1 LWRYIFEQNI
11 FNDMNWNGVFPAVTT
26 KFTADDKLDL
36 TAFNLNIEAQ
46 VKAGVSGVILGGT
59 LGEASSL
66 SNDEKLILLKAALEE
81 VAGKIPIIVN
91 VAEQTTKAAVELVKT
106 LEQTGAQGIM
116 LLPPM
121 RYAADSRE
129 TIEYFKSVA
138 TATSLPIM
146 IYNNP
151 VDYKVPVTIEMFEV
165 LLQLDNIQAVKES
178 SRDITYM
185 TRLRIAF
192 GDRLKIL
199 SGVDNLALESLM
211 MGADGWVAGLV
222 CAFPAETVAIYKLQK
237 AGRHKEALEIYQWF
251 IPVLELDVHPKLVQY
266 IKLAET
272 MTGLGTELVRAPR
285 LALEGEERIR
295 VTEIINKAIDSRPSL
310 PDYLSL

>member
-1 LWRYIFEQNI
+1 
-11 FNDMNWNGVFPAVTT
+11 MNWTGVYPAVTT
-26 KFTADDKLDL
+26 KFSEDDKLDING
-36 TAFNLNIEAQ
+36 FRLNIAAQ
-46 VKAGVSGVILGGT
+46 VQAGVSGVILGGT

-66 SNDEKLILLKAALEE
+66 TNEEKLTLLDNAVEE
-81 VAGKIPIIVN
+81 TSAQASVIVN
-91 VAEQTTKAAVELVKT
+91 IAEQTTKSAVQLAKS
-106 LEQTGAQGIM
+106 LEARGANGLM

-129 TIEYFKSVA
+129 TFVYFKEVA
-138 TATSLPIM
+138 NATSLPIM

-151 VDYKVPVTIEMFEV
+151 VDYKIPVTIDMFEQ
-165 LLQLDNIQAVKES
+165 LLQLPNIEAVKES

-185 TRLRIAF
+185 TKLRIAF
-192 GDRLKIL
+192 GDRLQIL

-222 CAFPAETVAIYKLQK
+222 CAFPAETVAIYKLVK
-237 AGRHKEALEIYQWF
+237 AGRHQEALEIYKWF

-266 IKLAET
+266 IKLAES
-272 MTGLGTELVRAPR
+272 MTGLGTEYVRAPR
-285 LALEGEERIR
+285 LVLEGEERQR
-295 VTEIINKAIDSRPSL
+295 VTNIIAKAIETRPSL

>member
-1 LWRYIFEQNI
+1 
-11 FNDMNWNGVFPAVTT
+11 MNWTGVYPAVTT
-26 KFTADDKLDL
+26 KFTKDDKLD
-36 TAFNLNIEAQ
+36 IEAFRYNIRAQ
-46 VKAGVSGVILGGT
+46 VNAGVSGVILGGT

-66 SNDEKLILLKAALEE
+66 SNEEKLILLDNALDETSSKAS
-81 VAGKIPIIVN
+81 VIVN
-91 VAEQTTKAAVELVKT
+91 IAEQTTRSAVELAKS
-106 LEQTGAQGIM
+106 LEAKGANGLM

-129 TIEYFKSVA
+129 TLVYFQEVA
-138 TATSLPIM
+138 KATSLSIM

-151 VDYKVPVTIEMFEV
+151 VDYKIPITIEMFEQ
-165 LLQLDNIQAVKES
+165 LLELPNIDAVKES

-192 GDRLKIL
+192 GERLQIL

-222 CAFPAETVAIYKLQK
+222 CAFPAETVAIYKLVK
-237 AGRHKEALEIYQWF
+237 AGRHAEALEIYKWF

-266 IKLAET
+266 IKLAES
-272 MTGLGTELVRAPR
+272 MTGLGTEHVRAPR
-285 LALEGEERIR
+285 LTLEGEERDR
-295 VTEIINKAIDSRPSL
+295 VTNIIAKAIETRPNL

>member
-1 LWRYIFEQNI
+1 
-11 FNDMNWNGVFPAVTT
+11 MNWTGVYPAVTT
-26 KFTADDKLDL
+26 KFTKDDKLDIN
-36 TAFNLNIEAQ
+36 AFRQNIAAQ
-46 VKAGVSGVILGGT
+46 MKAGVSGVILGGT

-66 SNDEKLILLKAALEE
+66 TNEEKLVLLDNAIEE
-81 VAGKIPIIVN
+81 TSSQTSVIVN
-91 VAEQTTKAAVELVKT
+91 IAEQTTKSAVELAKN
-106 LEQTGAQGIM
+106 LEARGANGLM

-129 TIEYFKSVA
+129 TLVYFKEVA
-138 TATSLPIM
+138 KATSLPIM

-151 VDYKVPVTIEMFEV
+151 VDYKIPVTIDMFTE
-165 LLQLDNIQAVKES
+165 LLALPNIEAVKES

-192 GDRLKIL
+192 GDRLRIL

-222 CAFPAETVAIYKLQK
+222 CAFPAETVAIYKLAK
-237 AGRHKEALEIYQWF
+237 AGRHQEALAIYKWF

-266 IKLAET
+266 IKLAES
-272 MTGLGTELVRAPR
+272 MTGLGTEYVRAPR
-285 LALEGEERIR
+285 LALIGEERQR
-295 VTEIINKAIDSRPSL
+295 VENIIASAIESRPNL

>member
-1 LWRYIFEQNI
+1 
-11 FNDMNWNGVFPAVTT
+11 MNWTGVYPAVTT
-26 KFTADDKLDL
+26 KFSEDDKLDIN
-36 TAFNLNIEAQ
+36 AFRLNIAAQ

-66 SNDEKLILLKAALEE
+66 TNDEKLVLLDNAIEE
-81 VAGKIPIIVN
+81 TSSQASVIVN
-91 VAEQTTKAAVELVKT
+91 IAEQTTKSAVELAKN
-106 LEQTGAQGIM
+106 LEARGANGLMI
-116 LLPPM
+116 LPPM

-129 TIEYFKSVA
+129 TLVYFKAVA
-138 TATSLPIM
+138 NSTSLPIM

-151 VDYKVPVTIEMFEV
+151 VDYKIPVTIEMFEQ
-165 LLQLDNIQAVKES
+165 LLKLSNIEAVKES

-185 TRLRIAF
+185 TKLKIAF
-192 GDRLKIL
+192 GDRLQIL

-222 CAFPAETVAIYKLQK
+222 CAFPAETVAIYKLVK
-237 AGRHKEALEIYQWF
+237 AGRHQEALEIYKWF

-266 IKLAET
+266 IKLAES
-272 MTGLGTELVRAPR
+272 MTGLGTEHVRAPR
-285 LALEGEERIR
+285 LALEGEERQR
-295 VTEIINKAIDSRPSL
+295 VTKIIDKAIESRPSL

>member
-1 LWRYIFEQNI
+1 
-11 FNDMNWNGVFPAVTT
+11 MNWTGVYPAVTT
-26 KFTADDKLDL
+26 KFTTDDKLDIN
-36 TAFNLNIEAQ
+36 AFRLNIAAQ

-66 SNDEKLILLKAALEE
+66 TNEEKLVLLANAIEETSSQAA
-81 VAGKIPIIVN
+81 VIVN
-91 VAEQTTKAAVELVKT
+91 IAEQTTKAAVELAKS
-106 LEQTGAQGIM
+106 LEAKGANGLM

-129 TIEYFKSVA
+129 TLVYFKEVA
-138 TATSLPIM
+138 NSTSLPIM

-151 VDYKVPVTIEMFEV
+151 VDYKIPVTIEMFEE
-165 LLQLDNIQAVKES
+165 LLQLPNIDAVKES

-192 GDRLKIL
+192 GERLQIL

-222 CAFPAETVAIYKLQK
+222 CAFPAETVAIYKLVK
-237 AGRHKEALEIYQWF
+237 AGRQAEALEIYKWF
-251 IPVLELDVHPKLVQY
+251 IPVLELDIHPKLVQY
-266 IKLAET
+266 IKLAES
-272 MTGLGTELVRAPR
+272 MTGLGTEHVRAPR
-285 LALEGEERIR
+285 LALEGEERQR
-295 VTEIINKAIDSRPSL
+295 VTNIIAKAIETRPSL

>member
-1 LWRYIFEQNI
+1 
-11 FNDMNWNGVFPAVTT
+11 MNWTGVYPAVTT
-26 KFTADDKLDL
+26 KFTENDKLD
-36 TAFNLNIEAQ
+36 TDAFRLNIAAQ

-66 SNDEKLILLKAALEE
+66 TNEEKLVLLDNAIEE
-81 VAGKIPIIVN
+81 TKSDASVIVN
-91 VAEQTTKAAVELVKT
+91 IAEQTTSSAVELAKI
-106 LEQTGAQGIM
+106 LEERGANGLM

-129 TIEYFKSVA
+129 TLVYFKAVANA
-138 TATSLPIM
+138 TALPIM

-151 VDYKVPVTIEMFEV
+151 IDYKIPVTIDMFE
-165 LLQLDNIQAVKES
+165 QLVELPNIQAVKES

-199 SGVDNLALESLM
+199 SGVDNLALESIM

-222 CAFPAETVAIYKLQK
+222 CAFPAETVAIYKLVK
-237 AGRHKEALEIYQWF
+237 AGRHQEALDIYKWF

-266 IKLAET
+266 IKLAES
-272 MTGLGTELVRAPR
+272 MTGLGTEHVRAPR
-285 LALEGEERIR
+285 LTLEGEERER
-295 VTEIINKAIDSRPSL
+295 VTNIIAAAIESRPSL

>member
-1 LWRYIFEQNI
+1 
-11 FNDMNWNGVFPAVTT
+11 MNWTGVYPAVTT
-26 KFTADDKLDL
+26 KFSEDDKLDIN
-36 TAFNLNIEAQ
+36 AFRLNIAAQ

-66 SNDEKLILLKAALEE
+66 TNDEKLVLLDNAIEE
-81 VAGKIPIIVN
+81 TSSQASVIVN
-91 VAEQTTKAAVELVKT
+91 IAEQTTKSAVELAKN
-106 LEQTGAQGIM
+106 LEARGANGLMI
-116 LLPPM
+116 LPPM

-129 TIEYFKSVA
+129 TLVYFKAVA
-138 TATSLPIM
+138 NSTSLPIM

-151 VDYKVPVTIEMFEV
+151 VDYKIPVTIEMFEQ
-165 LLQLDNIQAVKES
+165 LLELSNIEAVKES

-185 TRLRIAF
+185 TKLKIAF
-192 GDRLKIL
+192 GDRLQIL

-222 CAFPAETVAIYKLQK
+222 CAFPAETVAIYKLVK
-237 AGRHKEALEIYQWF
+237 AGRHQEALEIYKWF

-266 IKLAET
+266 IKLAES
-272 MTGLGTELVRAPR
+272 MTGLGTEHVRAPR
-285 LALEGEERIR
+285 LALEGEERQR
-295 VTEIINKAIDSRPSL
+295 VTKIIDKAIESRPSL

>member
-1 LWRYIFEQNI
+1 
-11 FNDMNWNGVFPAVTT
+11 MNWTGVYPAVTT
-26 KFTADDKLDL
+26 KFTEDDKLDIN
-36 TAFNLNIEAQ
+36 AFRLNIAAQ

-66 SNDEKLILLKAALEE
+66 TNDEKLILLDSALEE
-81 VAGKIPIIVN
+81 TSSQASVIVN
-91 VAEQTTKAAVELVKT
+91 IAEQTTKAATELAKS
-106 LEQTGAQGIM
+106 LEARGANGLM

-129 TIEYFKSVA
+129 TLVYFKEVA
-138 TATSLPIM
+138 NSTALPIM

-151 VDYKVPVTIEMFEV
+151 VDYKIPVTIEMFEQ
-165 LLQLDNIQAVKES
+165 LLELPNIEAVKES

-192 GDRLKIL
+192 GDRLQIL

-222 CAFPAETVAIYKLQK
+222 CAFPAETVAIFKLVK
-237 AGRHKEALEIYQWF
+237 AGRHAEALEIYKWF

-266 IKLAET
+266 IKLAES
-272 MTGLGTELVRAPR
+272 MTGLGTEHVRAPR
-285 LALEGEERIR
+285 LVLEGAERQR
-295 VTEIINKAIDSRPSL
+295 VTNIIADAIKSRPIL

>member
-1 LWRYIFEQNI
+1 MKWT
-11 FNDMNWNGVFPAVTT
+11 GVYPAVTT
-26 KFTADDKLDL
+26 KFTEDDKLDIN
-36 TAFNLNIEAQ
+36 AFRLNIAAQ
-46 VKAGVSGVILGGT
+46 VAAGVSGVILGGT

-66 SNDEKLILLKAALEE
+66 TNDEKLVLLDNAIAETATRAT
-81 VAGKIPIIVN
+81 VIVN
-91 VAEQTTKAAVELVKT
+91 IAEQTTRAAVALARN
-106 LEQTGAQGIM
+106 LEERGANGLM

-129 TIEYFKSVA
+129 TLVYFKAVA
-138 TATSLPIM
+138 NATSLPIM

-151 VDYKVPVTIEMFEV
+151 VDYKIPVTIEMFEQ
-165 LLQLDNIQAVKES
+165 LLELPNIHAVKES
-178 SRDITYM
+178 SHDITYM
-185 TRLRIAF
+185 TKLRIAF
-192 GDRLKIL
+192 GERLQIL

-222 CAFPAETVAIYKLQK
+222 CAFPAETVAIFKLVK
-237 AGRHKEALEIYQWF
+237 AGRHQEALEIYKWF

-272 MTGLGTELVRAPR
+272 MTGLGTEYVRAPR
-285 LALEGEERIR
+285 LTLEGEERER
-295 VTEIINKAIDSRPSL
+295 VTRTIAKAIESRPSL

>member
-1 LWRYIFEQNI
+1 
-11 FNDMNWNGVFPAVTT
+11 MNWTGVYPAVTT
-26 KFTADDKLDL
+26 KFTVDDKLDIKGYR
-36 TAFNLNIEAQ
+36 LNIAAQ

-66 SNDEKLILLKAALEE
+66 TNDEKLILLDNAIEE
-81 VAGKIPIIVN
+81 TNSTVAVIVN
-91 VAEQTTKAAVELVKT
+91 IAEQTTRSAVELAKS
-106 LEQTGAQGIM
+106 LEARGASGLM

-129 TIEYFKSVA
+129 TLVYFKEVANA
-138 TATSLPIM
+138 TALPIM

-151 VDYKVPVTIEMFEV
+151 VDYNIPVTIEMFEQ
-165 LLQLDNIQAVKES
+165 LLALPNIAAVKES

-222 CAFPAETVAIYKLQK
+222 CAFPAETVAIYKLIK
-237 AGRHKEALEIYQWF
+237 AGRHQEALEIYKWF

-266 IKLAET
+266 IKLAES
-272 MTGLGTELVRAPR
+272 MTGLGTEHVRAPR
-285 LALEGEERIR
+285 LALAGEERQR
-295 VTEIINKAIDSRPSL
+295 VTKIITAAIDSRPSL

>member
-1 LWRYIFEQNI
+1 
-11 FNDMNWNGVFPAVTT
+11 MNWNGVYPAVTT
-26 KFTADDKLDL
+26 KFTENDKLDID
-36 TAFNLNIEAQ
+36 AFRLNIAAQ

-66 SNDEKLILLKAALEE
+66 TNEEKLVLLDNAIEE
-81 VAGKIPIIVN
+81 TKSDASVVVN
-91 VAEQTTKAAVELVKT
+91 IAEQTTRSAVELAKI
-106 LEQTGAQGIM
+106 LEDRGANGLM

-129 TIEYFKSVA
+129 TLVYFKAVANA
-138 TATSLPIM
+138 TALPIM

-151 VDYKVPVTIEMFEV
+151 IDYKIPVTIDMFK
-165 LLQLDNIQAVKES
+165 QLVELPNIQAVKES

-211 MGADGWVAGLV
+211 MEADGWVAGLV
-222 CAFPAETVAIYKLQK
+222 CAFPAETVAIYKLVK
-237 AGRHKEALEIYQWF
+237 AGRHKEALDIYKWF

-266 IKLAET
+266 IKMAES
-272 MTGLGTELVRAPR
+272 MTGLGTEHVRAPR
-285 LALEGEERIR
+285 LTLEGEERER
-295 VTEIINKAIDSRPSL
+295 VTNIIATAIESRPSL

>member
-1 LWRYIFEQNI
+1 
-11 FNDMNWNGVFPAVTT
+11 MNWNGVYPAVTT
-26 KFTADDKLDL
+26 KFTADDQLDIP
-36 TAFNLNIEAQ
+36 AFRKNIAAQ
-46 VKAGVSGVILGGT
+46 VEAGVDGIILGGT

-66 SNDEKLILLKAALEE
+66 SSEEKFILLEHALDE
-81 VAGKIPIIVN
+81 VGDRVKVVVN
-91 VAEQTTKAAVELVKT
+91 IAEQTTTAAVSLAAN
-106 LEQTGAQGIM
+106 LEANGAHGLM

-121 RYAADSRE
+121 RYAADSNE
-129 TIEYFKSVA
+129 TVEYMKAVAGA
-138 TATSLPIM
+138 TALPIM

-151 VDYKVPVTIEMFEV
+151 VDYKIPITIEMLHELIKMPNV
-165 LLQLDNIQAVKES
+165 QAIKES
-178 SRDITYM
+178 SRDITYL

-222 CAFPAETVAIYKLQK
+222 CAFPRETVAIYRLARAK
-237 AGRHKEALEIYQWF
+237 RYDEALAIYRWF

-266 IKLAET
+266 IKFAESL
-272 MTGLGTELVRAPR
+272 TGLGTENVRAPR
-285 LALEGEERIR
+285 LKLTGEERTRVEKIIR
-295 VTEIINKAIDSRPSL
+295 DAIETRPAL

>member
-1 LWRYIFEQNI
+1 
-11 FNDMNWNGVFPAVTT
+11 
-26 KFTADDKLDL
+26 L
-36 TAFNLNIEAQ
+36 TNE
-46 VKAGVSGVILGGT
+46 
-59 LGEASSL
+59 
-66 SNDEKLILLKAALEE
+66 EKLVLLDNAIEETSSQAA
-81 VAGKIPIIVN
+81 VIVN
-91 VAEQTTKAAVELVKT
+91 IAEQTTKSAVELAKN
-106 LEQTGAQGIM
+106 LEARGANGLM

-121 RYAADSRE
+121 RYSADSRE
-129 TIEYFKSVA
+129 TLVYFQEVA
-138 TATSLPIM
+138 KATSLPIM

-151 VDYKVPVTIEMFEV
+151 VDYKIPITIDMFEQ
-165 LLQLDNIQAVKES
+165 LLALPNIEAVKES

-222 CAFPAETVAIYKLQK
+222 CAFPAETVAIYKLVK
-237 AGRHKEALEIYQWF
+237 AGRHQEALAIYKWF
-251 IPVLELDVHPKLVQY
+251 IPVLELDIHPKLVQY

-272 MTGLGTELVRAPR
+272 MTGLGTEYVRAPR
-285 LALEGEERIR
+285 LTLEGEERQR
-295 VTEIINKAIDSRPSL
+295 VENIIAKAIESRPIL

>member
-1 LWRYIFEQNI
+1 
-11 FNDMNWNGVFPAVTT
+11 MNWKGVYPAVTT
-26 KFTADDKLDL
+26 KFTVDDELDIN
-36 TAFNLNIEAQ
+36 AFRLNITAQ
-46 VKAGVSGVILGGT
+46 VEAGAAGVILGGT

-66 SNDEKLILLKAALEE
+66 TNSEKLILLDQAIEE
-81 VAGKIPIIVN
+81 TSSRASVIVN
-91 VAEQTTKAAVELVKT
+91 IAEQTTKAAVELAKT
-106 LEQTGAQGIM
+106 LEKKGANGLM

-121 RYAADSRE
+121 RYAADSHE
-129 TIEYFKSVA
+129 TVVYFKEVA
-138 TATSLPIM
+138 KATSLPIM

-151 VDYKVPVTIEMFEV
+151 VDYKIPVTIAMFEQ
-165 LLQLDNIQAVKES
+165 LLELPNIEAVKES

-192 GDRLKIL
+192 GDRLQIL

-222 CAFPAETVAIYKLQK
+222 CAFPAETVAIYKLVQ
-237 AGRHKEALEIYQWF
+237 AGRHAEALAIYKWF

-266 IKLAET
+266 IKLAES
-272 MTGLGTELVRAPR
+272 MTGLGTETVRAPR
-285 LALEGEERIR
+285 LTLLGDERER
-295 VTEIINKAIDSRPSL
+295 VTNIITKAIESRPIL

>member
-1 LWRYIFEQNI
+1 
-11 FNDMNWNGVFPAVTT
+11 MNWTGVYPAVTT
-26 KFTADDKLDL
+26 KFTADDKLDIN
-36 TAFNLNIEAQ
+36 AFRQNIEAQ
-46 VKAGVSGVILGGT
+46 IKAGVSGVILGGT

-66 SNDEKLILLKAALEE
+66 TNEEKLVLLDNAVEE
-81 VAGKIPIIVN
+81 TSLQASVIVN
-91 VAEQTTKAAVELVKT
+91 IAEQTTKSAVELAKN
-106 LEQTGAQGIM
+106 LEARGASGLM

-129 TIEYFKSVA
+129 TLVYFKEVA
-138 TATSLPIM
+138 KATSLPIM

-151 VDYKVPVTIEMFEV
+151 VDYKIPVTIDMFTQ
-165 LLQLDNIQAVKES
+165 LLALPNIEAVKES

-192 GDRLKIL
+192 GDRLQIL

-222 CAFPAETVAIYKLQK
+222 CAFPAETVAIYRLVK
-237 AGRHKEALEIYQWF
+237 AGRHQEALAIYNWF
-251 IPVLELDVHPKLVQY
+251 IPVLELDIHPKLVQY
-266 IKLAET
+266 IKLAES
-272 MTGLGTELVRAPR
+272 MTGLGTENVRAPR
-285 LALEGEERIR
+285 LVLEGEERER
-295 VTEIINKAIDSRPSL
+295 VTNIIAAAIESRPSL

>member
-1 LWRYIFEQNI
+1 
-11 FNDMNWNGVFPAVTT
+11 MNWTGVYPAVTT
-26 KFTADDKLDL
+26 KFTENDKLDID
-36 TAFNLNIEAQ
+36 AFRLNIAAQ

-66 SNDEKLILLKAALEE
+66 TNEEKLVLLDNAIEE
-81 VAGKIPIIVN
+81 TKSDASVIVN
-91 VAEQTTKAAVELVKT
+91 IAEQTTRSAVELAKI
-106 LEQTGAQGIM
+106 LEERGANGLM

-129 TIEYFKSVA
+129 TLFYFKAVANA
-138 TATSLPIM
+138 TALPIM

-151 VDYKVPVTIEMFEV
+151 VDYKIPVTIEMFEKLV
-165 LLQLDNIQAVKES
+165 ELANIQAVKES

-192 GDRLKIL
+192 GDQLKIL

-222 CAFPAETVAIYKLQK
+222 CAFPAETVAIYKLVK
-237 AGRHKEALEIYQWF
+237 AGRHQEALDIYKWF

-266 IKLAET
+266 IKLAES
-272 MTGLGTELVRAPR
+272 MTGLGTEHVRAPR
-285 LALEGEERIR
+285 LTLEGEERER
-295 VTEIINKAIDSRPSL
+295 VTNIIAAAIESRPSL

>member
-1 LWRYIFEQNI
+1 
-11 FNDMNWNGVFPAVTT
+11 MNWTGVYPAVTT
-26 KFTADDKLDL
+26 KFTTDDKLDIN
-36 TAFNLNIEAQ
+36 AFRLNIAAQ

-66 SNDEKLILLKAALEE
+66 TNEEKLVLLANAIEETSSQAA
-81 VAGKIPIIVN
+81 VIVN
-91 VAEQTTKAAVELVKT
+91 IAEQTTKSAVELAKS
-106 LEQTGAQGIM
+106 LEAKGANGLM

-129 TIEYFKSVA
+129 TLVYFKEVA
-138 TATSLPIM
+138 NSTSLPIM

-151 VDYKVPVTIEMFEV
+151 VDYKIPVTIEMFEE
-165 LLQLDNIQAVKES
+165 LLQLPNIEAVKES

-192 GDRLKIL
+192 GERLQIL

-222 CAFPAETVAIYKLQK
+222 CAFPAETVAIFRLVK
-237 AGRHKEALEIYQWF
+237 AGRREEALEIYKWF
-251 IPVLELDVHPKLVQY
+251 IPVLELDIHPKLVQY
-266 IKLAET
+266 IKLAES
-272 MTGLGTELVRAPR
+272 MTGLGTEHVRAPR
-285 LALEGEERIR
+285 LALEGEERQR
-295 VTEIINKAIDSRPSL
+295 VTNIIAKAIETRPSL

>member
-1 LWRYIFEQNI
+1 
-11 FNDMNWNGVFPAVTT
+11 MNWTGVYPAVTT
-26 KFTADDKLDL
+26 KFTEDDQLDING
-36 TAFNLNIEAQ
+36 FRLNIAAQ

-66 SNDEKLILLKAALEE
+66 TNDEKLVLLDNAIEETNLEAS
-81 VAGKIPIIVN
+81 VIVN
-91 VAEQTTKAAVELVKT
+91 IAEQTTKSAVELAKS
-106 LEQTGAQGIM
+106 LEARGANGLM

-129 TIEYFKSVA
+129 TLVYFKEVANA
-138 TATSLPIM
+138 TALPIM

-151 VDYKVPVTIEMFEV
+151 VDYKIPVTIEMFEQ
-165 LLQLDNIQAVKES
+165 LLALPNIEAVKES
-178 SRDITYM
+178 SRDITYL

-222 CAFPAETVAIYKLQK
+222 CAFPAETVAIYKLVK
-237 AGRHKEALEIYQWF
+237 AGRHQEALEIYKWF

-266 IKLAET
+266 IKLAES
-272 MTGLGTELVRAPR
+272 MTGLGTENVRAPR
-285 LALEGEERIR
+285 LALQGEERKR
-295 VTEIINKAIDSRPSL
+295 VTKIIATAIESRPSL